1 MPSLLLIY
9 SATVSDPVLCHL
21 GAINS
26 PTITPARA
34 IVHCIVME
42 THPYAY
48 ATDPHTT
55 KVPAEKKPMNNDNPL
70 ICQGTA
76 PPAAKKEVMFFPFFE
91 KAIPEPRTP
100 AVRRIIIKISKMLI
114 VSCS

>member
-1 MPSLLLIY
+1 MY
-9 SATVSDPVLCHL
+9 SATVREPVLCHR
-21 GAINS
+21 GAINR

-34 IVHCIVME
+34 IVHCMVMD

-91 KAIPEPRTP
+91 KAIPDPRTP
-100 AVRRIIIKISKMLI
+100 AVRSNIIGMSKIPI
-114 VSCS
+114 VSFSQM

>member
-1 MPSLLLIY
+1 MY
-9 SATVSDPVLCHL
+9 SATVREPVLCHR
-21 GAINS
+21 GAINR

-34 IVHCIVME
+34 IVHCMVME

-48 ATDPHTT
+48 ATDPQTT

-76 PPAAKKEVMFFPFFE
+76 PPAAKKEVISFPFLE
-91 KAIPEPRTP
+91 KAKPEIKTPPVRT
-100 AVRRIIIKISKMLI
+100 IIIIMSKMLI
-114 VSCS
+114 V